1 MSLYFSKNDILFI
14 HSKLIDDFG
23 GSDGIRDEGILDS
36 AINTPLQ
43 TFDSTDLYPTDTDK
57 IARLSFGL
65 VMDHPFIDG
74 NKRIA
79 AKVLDMGPDMNGI
92 FLKAT
97 NEEVIEEFLGL
108 TAGKPTIPVSFP
120 WSIRKSDLLKRCI
133 LRSGRRCCLPFFTS

>member
-1 MSLYFSKNDILFI
+1 MSLYFSKDDILFI

-23 GSDGIRDEGILDS
+23 GSDGIRDEGMLDS

-43 TFDSTDLYPTDTDK
+43 TFDSADLYPTDTDK
-57 IARLSFGL
+57 IARLSFGF

-79 AKVLDMGPDMNGI
+79 AKVLDMGLDMNGI

-97 NEEVIEEFLGL
+97 NEEVIEEFFGL
-108 TAGKPTIPVSFP
+108 AAGKT
-120 WSIRKSDLLKRCI
+120 DY
-133 LRSGRRCCLPFFTS
+133 SGFLSWVNSKI